1 MKKLLL
7 LATAL
12 LTLNTV
18 NADLLIHESFEKSSG
33 DVCTATFDASTSN
46 TTDWYI
52 YSTGGSTTTQV
63 VEGSLSYADY
73 AVEKGAK
80 IQVANTDKKIVRQF
94 TPVTSGKVF
103 CSAIINVDE
112 LTASTTWCGTHL
124 LTFGSTAGSGTP
136 AFARLYIRSVKD
148 GDDLVGYQLAVSKN
162 GETGTASNPSIV
174 FSETLNTKTNYL
186 IVFEY
191 EFVSGDANDIVR
203 LYVNPTKETTTTTLM
218 SQQEVI
224 AGDRNVGAGGKD
236 DATSINL
243 VYTRPLSSKYSG
255 YTPAKVYLDEIKVAT
270 AWGNLFAGESGETPV
285 EEPEITATPAILQFG
300 AQVFVGST
308 YTTKFVVK
316 GKNLNGDIT
325 LTSSNAELTLD
336 KTTIAKTD
344 AESENGVEVVATL
357 KPTTETYA
365 METVTLASQD
375 AKDVVLNTSWY
386 AVAVVSCS
394 TLAEAKKAAINASGF
409 DDVYINYTGEAVVT
423 YAVLE
428 EIVDY
433 SYNLKYLEDNTAA
446 IRISDVYW
454 KGVKQGDKITGFV
467 LQAQDPKKND
477 VPIVTAFGA
486 DAIIL
491 SSENDVTPQVVTLAN
506 LKNNADD
513 YLYELVK
520 VEGVT
525 FADNENWKSGA
536 QIKQGENTAVV
547 NLISGNELI
556 NTPKPAKADII
567 GISKSTTGT
576 VLCVRGKQDVV
587 AAPTAI
593 ENIAADS
600 EVEIYTVSGM
610 RVSELQPGVN
620 IIRQGNKTF
629 KVVR

>member
-18 NADLLIHESFEKSSG
+18 NANLLIHESFEKSSG

-224 AGDRNVGAGGKD
+224 AGGRNVGAGGKD

-270 AWGNLFAGESGETPV
+270 AWEDLFANGGTIEEPATITVNPVSLGYLQGNVGET
-285 EEPEITATPAILQFG
+285 
-300 AQVFVGST
+300 
-308 YTTKFVVK
+308 YTKTFAVK
-316 GKNLNGDIT
+316 GTNLKDDIT
-325 LTSSNAELTLD
+325 LSCDNADITFD
-336 KTTIAKTD
+336 KTTISKED
-344 AESENGVEVVATL
+344 AISDV
-357 KPTTETYA
+357 
-365 METVTLASQD
+365 TVTATI
-375 AKDVVLNTSWY
+375 APT
-386 AVAVVSCS
+386 
-394 TLAEAKKAAINASGF
+394 KAYDYDKATIIVASGDAQATITITLYIIQINEVSTIAELNAF
-409 DDVYINYTGEAVVT
+409 AATASGADDYVYVKYTGEAVVT
-423 YAVLE
+423 YKYMESGYKLYLQDATAGVL
-428 EIVDY
+428 VND
-433 SYNLKYLEDNTAA
+433 SYWPTDIA
-446 IRISDVYW
+446 R
-454 KGVKQGDKITGFV
+454 GDKVGNFV
-467 LQAQDPKKND
+467 VYADASSA
-477 VPIVTAFGA
+477 IGGMMYIGAFGA
-486 DAIIL
+486 NIDVL
-491 SSENDVTPQVVTLAN
+491 SHNNEVTPKVVTLAELQAN
-506 LKNNADD
+506 PAN
-513 YLYELVK
+513 YLCQLVK

-525 FADNENWKSGA
+525 FANTDAFASGDVVN
-536 QIKQGENTAVV
+536 QGETTATI
-547 NLISGNELI
+547 NLIEGNDLI
-556 NTPKPAKADII
+556 GTAKPAKADII
-567 GISKSTTGT
+567 AISSTTTGK
-576 VLCVRGKQDVV
+576 VLRVRGKQDVV

-610 RVSELQPGVN
+610 RVAELQPGVN

>member
-18 NADLLIHESFEKSSG
+18 NANLLIHESFEKSSG

-224 AGDRNVGAGGKD
+224 AGGRNVGAGGKD

-270 AWGNLFAGESGETPV
+270 AWEDLFANGGTIEEPATITVNPVSLGYLQGNVGET
-285 EEPEITATPAILQFG
+285 
-300 AQVFVGST
+300 
-308 YTTKFVVK
+308 YTKTFAVK
-316 GKNLNGDIT
+316 GTNLKDDIT
-325 LTSSNAELTLD
+325 LSCDNADITFD
-336 KTTIAKTD
+336 KTTISKED
-344 AESENGVEVVATL
+344 AISDV
-357 KPTTETYA
+357 
-365 METVTLASQD
+365 TVTATI
-375 AKDVVLNTSWY
+375 APT
-386 AVAVVSCS
+386 
-394 TLAEAKKAAINASGF
+394 KAYDYDKATIIVASGDAQATITITLYIIQINEVSTIAELNAF
-409 DDVYINYTGEAVVT
+409 AATASGADDYVYVKYTGEAVVT
-423 YAVLE
+423 YKYMESGYKLYLQDATAGVL
-428 EIVDY
+428 VND
-433 SYNLKYLEDNTAA
+433 SYWPTDIA
-446 IRISDVYW
+446 R
-454 KGVKQGDKITGFV
+454 GDKVGNFV
-467 LQAQDPKKND
+467 VYADASSA
-477 VPIVTAFGA
+477 IGGMMYIGAFGA
-486 DAIIL
+486 NIDVL
-491 SSENDVTPQVVTLAN
+491 SHNNEVTPQVVTLAELQAN
-506 LKNNADD
+506 PAN
-513 YLYELVK
+513 YLCQLVK

-525 FADNENWKSGA
+525 FANTDAFASGDVVN
-536 QIKQGENTAVV
+536 QGETTATI
-547 NLISGNELI
+547 NLIEGNDLI
-556 NTPKPAKADII
+556 GTAKPAKADII
-567 GISKSTTGT
+567 AISSTTTGK
-576 VLCVRGKQDVV
+576 VLRVRGKQDVV

>member
-18 NADLLIHESFEKSSG
+18 NANLLIHESFEKSSG

-112 LTASTTWCGTHL
+112 LTARTTWCGTHL

-224 AGDRNVGAGGKD
+224 AGGRNVGAGGKD

-270 AWGNLFAGESGETPV
+270 AWEDLFANGGTIEEPATITVNPVSLGYLQGNVGET
-285 EEPEITATPAILQFG
+285 
-300 AQVFVGST
+300 
-308 YTTKFVVK
+308 YTKTFAVK
-316 GKNLNGDIT
+316 GTNLKDDIT
-325 LTSSNAELTLD
+325 LSCDNADITFD
-336 KTTIAKTD
+336 KTTISKED
-344 AESENGVEVVATL
+344 AISDV
-357 KPTTETYA
+357 
-365 METVTLASQD
+365 TVTATI
-375 AKDVVLNTSWY
+375 APT
-386 AVAVVSCS
+386 
-394 TLAEAKKAAINASGF
+394 KAYDYDKATIIVASGDAQATITITLYIIQINEVSTIAELNAF
-409 DDVYINYTGEAVVT
+409 AATASGADDYVYVKYTGEAVVT
-423 YAVLE
+423 YKYMESGYKLYLQDATAGVL
-428 EIVDY
+428 VND
-433 SYNLKYLEDNTAA
+433 SYWPTDIA
-446 IRISDVYW
+446 R
-454 KGVKQGDKITGFV
+454 GDKVGNFV
-467 LQAQDPKKND
+467 VYADASSA
-477 VPIVTAFGA
+477 IGGMMYIGAFGA
-486 DAIIL
+486 NIDVL
-491 SSENDVTPQVVTLAN
+491 SHNNEVTPKVVTLAELQAN
-506 LKNNADD
+506 PAN
-513 YLYELVK
+513 YLCQLVK

-525 FADNENWKSGA
+525 FANTDAFASGDVVN
-536 QIKQGENTAVV
+536 QGETTATI
-547 NLISGNELI
+547 NLIEGNDLI
-556 NTPKPAKADII
+556 GTAKPAKADII
-567 GISKSTTGT
+567 AISSTTTGK
-576 VLCVRGKQDVV
+576 VLRVRGKQDVV

-610 RVSELQPGVN
+610 RVDALQPGVN

>member
-224 AGDRNVGAGGKD
+224 AGERNVGAGGKD

-270 AWGNLFAGESGETPV
+270 AWEDLFANGGTIEEPATITVNPTSLGYLQGNVGET
-285 EEPEITATPAILQFG
+285 
-300 AQVFVGST
+300 
-308 YTTKFVVK
+308 YTKTFAVK
-316 GKNLNGDIT
+316 GTNLKDDIT
-325 LTSSNAELTLD
+325 LSCNNADITFD
-336 KTTIAKTD
+336 KTTISKED
-344 AESENGVEVVATL
+344 AISDV
-357 KPTTETYA
+357 
-365 METVTLASQD
+365 TVTATI
-375 AKDVVLNTSWY
+375 APT
-386 AVAVVSCS
+386 
-394 TLAEAKKAAINASGF
+394 KAYDYDRATIIVASGDAQATITITLYIIQINEVSTIAELNAF
-409 DDVYINYTGEAVVT
+409 AATAIGADDYVYVKYTGEAVVT
-423 YAVLE
+423 YKYMESGYKLYLQDATAGVFVNDSYWPTD
-428 EIVDY
+428 IV
-433 SYNLKYLEDNTAA
+433 
-446 IRISDVYW
+446 R
-454 KGVKQGDKITGFV
+454 GDKVSNFV
-467 LQAQDPKKND
+467 VYADAYSA
-477 VPIVTAFGA
+477 VGGMMYIGAFGA
-486 DAIIL
+486 NIDVL
-491 SSENDVTPQVVTLAN
+491 SHNNEVTPKVVTLAELQAN
-506 LKNNADD
+506 PAN
-513 YLYELVK
+513 YLCQLVK

-525 FADNENWKSGA
+525 FANTDAFASGDVVN
-536 QIKQGENTAVV
+536 QGETTATI
-547 NLISGNELI
+547 NLIEGNDLI
-556 NTPKPAKADII
+556 GTAKPAKADII
-567 GISKSTTGT
+567 AISSTTTGK
-576 VLCVRGKQDVV
+576 VLRVRGKQDVV

-610 RVSELQPGVN
+610 RVAELQPGVN

>member
-18 NADLLIHESFEKSSG
+18 NANLLIHESFEKSSG

-224 AGDRNVGAGGKD
+224 AGGRNVGAGGKD

-270 AWGNLFAGESGETPV
+270 AWEDLFANGGTIEEPATITVNPVSLGYLQGNVGET
-285 EEPEITATPAILQFG
+285 
-300 AQVFVGST
+300 
-308 YTTKFVVK
+308 YTKTFAVK
-316 GKNLNGDIT
+316 GTNLKDDIT
-325 LTSSNAELTLD
+325 LSCDNADITFD
-336 KTTIAKTD
+336 KTTISKED
-344 AESENGVEVVATL
+344 AISDV
-357 KPTTETYA
+357 
-365 METVTLASQD
+365 TVTATI
-375 AKDVVLNTSWY
+375 APT
-386 AVAVVSCS
+386 
-394 TLAEAKKAAINASGF
+394 KAYDYDKATIIVASGDAQATITITLYIIQINEVSTIAELNAF
-409 DDVYINYTGEAVVT
+409 AATASGADDYVYVKYTGEAVVT
-423 YAVLE
+423 YKYMESGYKLYLQDATAGVL
-428 EIVDY
+428 VND
-433 SYNLKYLEDNTAA
+433 SYWPTDIA
-446 IRISDVYW
+446 R
-454 KGVKQGDKITGFV
+454 GDKVGNFV
-467 LQAQDPKKND
+467 VYADASSA
-477 VPIVTAFGA
+477 IGGMMYIGAFGA
-486 DAIIL
+486 NIDVL
-491 SSENDVTPQVVTLAN
+491 SHNNEVTPQVVTLAELQAN
-506 LKNNADD
+506 PAN
-513 YLYELVK
+513 YLCQLVK

-525 FADNENWKSGA
+525 FANTDAFASGDVVN
-536 QIKQGENTAVV
+536 QGETTATI
-547 NLISGNELI
+547 NLIEGNDLI
-556 NTPKPAKADII
+556 GTAKPAKADII
-567 GISKSTTGT
+567 AISSTTTGK
-576 VLCVRGKQDVV
+576 VLRVRGKQDVV

-593 ENIAADS
+593 ENIAPDS

>member
-18 NADLLIHESFEKSSG
+18 NANLLIHESFEKSSG

-224 AGDRNVGAGGKD
+224 AGGRNVGAGGKD

-270 AWGNLFAGESGETPV
+270 AWEDLFANGGTIEEPATITVNPVSLGYLQGNVGET
-285 EEPEITATPAILQFG
+285 
-300 AQVFVGST
+300 
-308 YTTKFVVK
+308 YTKTFAVK
-316 GKNLNGDIT
+316 GTNLKDDIT
-325 LTSSNAELTLD
+325 LSCDNADITFD
-336 KTTIAKTD
+336 KTTISKED
-344 AESENGVEVVATL
+344 AISDV
-357 KPTTETYA
+357 
-365 METVTLASQD
+365 TVTATI
-375 AKDVVLNTSWY
+375 APT
-386 AVAVVSCS
+386 
-394 TLAEAKKAAINASGF
+394 KAYDYDKATIIVASGDAQATITITLYIIQINEVSTIAELNAF
-409 DDVYINYTGEAVVT
+409 AATASGADDYVYVKYTGEAVVT
-423 YAVLE
+423 YKYMESGYKLYLQDATAGVL
-428 EIVDY
+428 VND
-433 SYNLKYLEDNTAA
+433 SYWPTDIA
-446 IRISDVYW
+446 R
-454 KGVKQGDKITGFV
+454 GDKVGNFV
-467 LQAQDPKKND
+467 VYADASSA
-477 VPIVTAFGA
+477 IGGMMYIGAFGA
-486 DAIIL
+486 NIDVL
-491 SSENDVTPQVVTLAN
+491 SHNNEVTPKVVTLAELQAN
-506 LKNNADD
+506 PAN
-513 YLYELVK
+513 YLCQLVK

-525 FADNENWKSGA
+525 FANTDAFASGDVVN
-536 QIKQGENTAVV
+536 QGETTATI
-547 NLISGNELI
+547 NLIEGNDLI
-556 NTPKPAKADII
+556 GTAKPAKADII
-567 GISKSTTGT
+567 AISSTTTGK
-576 VLCVRGKQDVV
+576 VLRVRGKQDVV

-610 RVSELQPGVN
+610 RVDALQPGVN

>member
-18 NADLLIHESFEKSSG
+18 NANLLIHESFEKSSG

-224 AGDRNVGAGGKD
+224 AGGRNVGAGGKD

-270 AWGNLFAGESGETPV
+270 AWEDLFANGGTIEEPATITVNPVSLGYLQGNVGET
-285 EEPEITATPAILQFG
+285 
-300 AQVFVGST
+300 
-308 YTTKFVVK
+308 YTKTFAVK
-316 GKNLNGDIT
+316 GTNLKDDIT
-325 LTSSNAELTLD
+325 LSCDNADITFD
-336 KTTIAKTD
+336 KTTISKED
-344 AESENGVEVVATL
+344 AISDV
-357 KPTTETYA
+357 
-365 METVTLASQD
+365 TVTATI
-375 AKDVVLNTSWY
+375 APT
-386 AVAVVSCS
+386 
-394 TLAEAKKAAINASGF
+394 KAYDYDKATIIVASGDAQATITITLYIIQINEVSTIAELNAF
-409 DDVYINYTGEAVVT
+409 AATASGADDYVYVKYTGEAVVT
-423 YAVLE
+423 YKYMESGYKLYLQDATAGVL
-428 EIVDY
+428 VND
-433 SYNLKYLEDNTAA
+433 SYWPTDIA
-446 IRISDVYW
+446 R
-454 KGVKQGDKITGFV
+454 GDKVGNFV
-467 LQAQDPKKND
+467 VYADASSA
-477 VPIVTAFGA
+477 IGGMMYIGAFGA
-486 DAIIL
+486 NIDVL
-491 SSENDVTPQVVTLAN
+491 SHNNEVTPKVVTLAELQAN
-506 LKNNADD
+506 PAN
-513 YLYELVK
+513 YLCQLVK

-525 FADNENWKSGA
+525 FANTDAFASGDVVN
-536 QIKQGENTAVV
+536 QGETTATI
-547 NLISGNELI
+547 NLIEGNDLI
-556 NTPKPAKADII
+556 GTAKPAKADII
-567 GISKSTTGT
+567 AISSTTTGK
-576 VLCVRGKQDVV
+576 VLRVRGKQDVV

>member
-18 NADLLIHESFEKSSG
+18 NANLLIHESFDREVGNLYKDDFQNMG
-33 DVCTATFDASTSN
+33 NN
-46 TTDWYI
+46 TTDWFWFLSGSADIQVTAGSLTYPGYVDGGI
-52 YSTGGSTTTQV
+52 GNKANLKGGSGKYKDLRQ
-63 VEGSLSYADY
+63 YAKVTNGTVY
-73 AVEKGAK
+73 
-80 IQVANTDKKIVRQF
+80 VA
-94 TPVTSGKVF
+94 
-103 CSAIINVDE
+103 AIINVE
-112 LTASTTWCGTHL
+112 TLKNAATADYFLALGDGT
-124 LTFGSTAGSGTP
+124 SSNMY
-136 AFARLYIRSVKD
+136 ARVYTSSVKEGND
-148 GDDLVGYQLAVSKN
+148 WVGFKFGIQKN
-162 GETGTASNPSIV
+162 NENSGARGY
-174 FSETLNTKTNYL
+174 SETIYSVNTDYL
-186 IVFEY
+186 IVAEY
-191 EFVSGDANDIVR
+191 QFVDGAQNDTVR
-203 LYVNPTKETTTTTLM
+203 LYVNPTKNNKVPVAQCGQVFM
-218 SQQEVI
+218 I
-224 AGDRNVGAGGKD
+224 GDNNKGAGAQP
-236 DATSINL
+236 DAA
-243 VYTRPLSSKYSG
+243 YLSSVNLRPSTA
-255 YTPAKVYLDEIKVAT
+255 TPTSMHVDEIKVAT
-270 AWGNLFAGESGETPV
+270 AWEDLFAGESGETPV

-300 AQVFVGST
+300 GQVFVGST

-336 KTTIAKTD
+336 KTTIAKID
-344 AESENGVEVVATL
+344 AESENGAEVVATL
-357 KPTTETYA
+357 KPTAETYA
-365 METVTLASQD
+365 METVTLTSQD

-386 AVAVVSCS
+386 AVAIVSCS
-394 TLAEAKKAAINASGF
+394 TLAEAKKAAANASGW
-409 DDVYINYTGEAVVT
+409 DEIYIRYTGEAVVT
-423 YAVLE
+423 YAVTE
-428 EIVDY
+428 EIIGY
-433 SYNLKYLEDNTAA
+433 TYNLKYIEDNTAA
-446 IRISDVYW
+446 IRVSDVYW
-454 KGVKQGDKITGFV
+454 TGVKQGDKITGFV
-467 LQAQDPKKND
+467 LQAKDPTQND
-477 VPIVTAFGA
+477 VPVVTAFGA
-486 DAIIL
+486 DATII
-491 SSENDVTPQVVTLAN
+491 SSGNDVTPQVVTLAD

-610 RVSELQPGVN
+610 RVAEQQPGVN